1 MMEELISQM
10 QSAAAVSYA
19 GSYRSTC

>member
-1 MMEELISQM
+1 MEELISQM